1 MNQKETKIMIR
12 PAKRTEAVKEYYF
25 SRKNKELAA
34 VNAWR
39 KAKGQKPVISLGIG
53 APDRMPPAAAIEAL
67 CECAHKTDS
76 HIYQNYKG
84 LPELRGAFA
93 EWYGRFYGVTL
104 DPATEIQP
112 LAGSKEGI
120 LLLALAF
127 IDRGDKVL
135 VPDPGYP
142 TYTSA
147 LELVEADILTY
158 DLLPENGWSPD
169 FEALERMN
177 LDGVKM
183 MWVNYPSMPTGKA
196 ASEELYR
203 RIVKFG
209 LEHDILIVN
218 DNPYSFVLTDK
229 PLSILS
235 VPRAKE
241 CCIEL
246 NSLSKSHNMSGWR
259 IGMVAGAQELISSV
273 LKVKS
278 QMDSGMFKPMQ
289 MAAVAALSQGAEWFE
304 QLNEGYRERRRIA
317 CEIMD
322 ALGAEYPADGT
333 GLFVWGRVPE
343 DSPLLAKSGET
354 ESLAKEAGIAVS
366 APEDGVAKTRGEL
379 ISDYLLYR
387 TGVFVTPGCIFGRNG
402 RDCIRISLCAD
413 AEKLSEALRL
423 VRGVLRTR

>member
-1 MNQKETKIMIR
+1 MIR
-12 PAKRTEAVKEYYF
+12 PAKRTEVVKEYYF

-34 VNAWR
+34 LNGWR
-39 KAKGQKPVISLGIG
+39 IKAGLKPIISLGIG
-53 APDRMPPAAAIEAL
+53 APDIMPPEAAIEAL
-67 CECAHKTDS
+67 CDYAHKTDS
-76 HIYQNYKG
+76 HVYQNYKG

-93 EWYGRFYGVTL
+93 SWYSRYYGVEL

-127 IDRGDKVL
+127 IDKGDKVL

-147 LELVEADILTY
+147 LELVEAEILTY
-158 DLLPENGWSPD
+158 DLLPENNWCPD
-169 FEALERMN
+169 FEALERMD
-177 LDGVKM
+177 LSGVKM

-203 RIVKFG
+203 KIVKFG
-209 LEHDILIVN
+209 LEHDILVVN

-229 PLSILS
+229 PLSILA

-246 NSLSKSHNMSGWR
+246 NSLSKAHNMSGWR
-259 IGMVAGAQELISSV
+259 IGMVAGAQELISAV

-289 MAAVAALSQGAEWFE
+289 MAAVAALSQGQEWFE
-304 QLNEGYRERRRIA
+304 QLNAGYRERRKIA

-322 ALGAEYPADGT
+322 VLGAEYLADGT

-343 DSPLLAKSGET
+343 DSTLLGKALET
-354 ESLAKEAGIAVS
+354 AEMAAACSLEIS
-366 APEDGVAKTRGEL
+366 APEDGVSKTRGEL
-379 ISDYLLYR
+379 VSDYLLYK
-387 TGVFVTPGCIFGRNG
+387 TGVFVTPGCIFGHNG
-402 RDCIRISLCAD
+402 RDYIRISLCAN
-413 AEKLSEALRL
+413 AERLKEALGL
-423 VRGVLRTR
+423 IRGIVC